1 MTSMAP
7 LSLLQPAKTST
18 PQSLRLVVQAAVVD
32 CSHRSAAC
40 RIWPRSCEPWL
51 PLGGAGNAAPGRTV
65 SEQLAVEAEEAK
77 AAGDGVWEGD
87 KARASRLGAERRA
100 VAALSEP
107 SLPPLRH
114 RIEDLYHVLVTCT
127 EASTAAARAVFT
139 TGLPERLVHLLSLV
153 VFLRHGVDRL
163 TYSRNLGELSRRE
176 ALMSCLEQ
184 LAREV
189 DWASADGKFVLFH

>member
-1 MTSMAP
+1 M
-7 LSLLQPAKTST
+7 
-18 PQSLRLVVQAAVVD
+18 
-32 CSHRSAAC
+32 
-40 RIWPRSCEPWL
+40 
-51 PLGGAGNAAPGRTV
+51 
-65 SEQLAVEAEEAK
+65 
-77 AAGDGVWEGD
+77 
-87 KARASRLGAERRA
+87 GAERRA

-163 TYSRNLGELSRRE
+163 TYSRNFGELPHRE
-176 ALMSCLEQ
+176 ALLSRLEQ

-189 DWASADGKFVLFH
+189 DWA